1 MKGINMTKRIKKSF
15 PVIVLVVST
24 LLFYAQAA
32 DSEVFASKTFV
43 ATQANLISSS
53 STLYLDFYVRTNT
66 SNSQLGISR
75 IDLYDVTTGSSA
87 AYAGPKK
94 AGISYD
100 DQIALP
106 ATKGHR
112 YYANVTFYADG
123 YTKQVKT
130 NTLTF

>member
-1 MKGINMTKRIKKSF
+1 MLRKMKRFF
-15 PVIVLVVST
+15 PVGLLLVWT
-24 LLFYAQAA
+24 LSFCAQAT
-32 DSEVFASKTFV
+32 DVDILASKTFV
-43 ATQANLISSS
+43 ASEADLISTS

-66 SNSQLGISR
+66 SNNQLGVSR
-75 IDLYDVTTGSSA
+75 IDLYDVTAGSNV

-94 AGISYD
+94 AGISYE

-112 YYANVTFYADG
+112 YYAQVTFYADG

-130 NTLTF
+130 NTITF

>member
-1 MKGINMTKRIKKSF
+1 MTKRLKKSF
-15 PVIVLVVST
+15 SAILLVICALS
-24 LLFYAQAA
+24 FCAQATNS
-32 DSEVFASKTFV
+32 DVFASKTFV
-43 ATQANLISSS
+43 ASEANLVSIS

-66 SNSQLGISR
+66 SNNQLGISR
-75 IDLYDVTTGSSA
+75 IDLYDITTGSNT

-94 AGISYD
+94 SGVIYD
-100 DQIALP
+100 DRVAIP
-106 ATKGHR
+106 ATRGHR